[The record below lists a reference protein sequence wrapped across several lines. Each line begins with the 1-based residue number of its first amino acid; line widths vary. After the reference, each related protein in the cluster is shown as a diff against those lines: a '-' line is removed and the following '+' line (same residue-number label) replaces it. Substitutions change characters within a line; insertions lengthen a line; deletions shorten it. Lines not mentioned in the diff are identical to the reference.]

1 MKRSNVAV
9 RAQRNQPPSLSR
21 DTWVGTL
28 VSTHCEANGEWEAL
42 HALRFGQRHHS
53 AARLVAESR
62 GGLWNFGTSLQVKTQ
77 ASDSHQPLIPM
88 EPFFTEQQLCQFGK
102 ANQASLANCELH
114 APPPPVTILTLC
126 CSCTSPLL
134 DLRTQLQ

>member
-1 MKRSNVAV
+1 MLQSV
-9 RAQRNQPPSLSR
+9 PSA
-21 DTWVGTL
+21 T
-28 VSTHCEANGEWEAL
+28 N
-42 HALRFGQRHHS
+42 
-53 AARLVAESR
+53 
-62 GGLWNFGTSLQVKTQ
+62 LQVFHVTPGWVPWFRHIVKPTGNGKPCMRCALAKGTTPLRDLSLKAVEVFGILGFLCRSRPRPQ
-77 ASDSHQPLIPM
+77 IHTSPLSSLIPM

-114 APPPPVTILTLC
+114 AQPPPVTILTLC